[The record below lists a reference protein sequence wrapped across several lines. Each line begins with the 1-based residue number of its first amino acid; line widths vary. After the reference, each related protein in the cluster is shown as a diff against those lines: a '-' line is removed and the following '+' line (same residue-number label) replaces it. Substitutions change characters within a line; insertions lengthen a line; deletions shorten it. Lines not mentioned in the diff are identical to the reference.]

1 MNKIESLIDDI
12 ITSTPESVDSEPI
25 ENALVSLVNKFVELG
40 TVDPWYRWSIEE
52 LKQILTDLNKDKDV
66 TFSGTD
72 VTGELNIRYQNCL
85 AASIY
90 YGYGDKDYGHYFIR
104 WWDNRTLIDDDTPR
118 IYEFKTE
125 NDFKFDG
132 VMNEIKTGID
142 IIKEDLKK
150 WKSIKDL
157 PTKNSKT

>member
-1 MNKIESLIDDI
+1 M
-12 ITSTPESVDSEPI
+12 
-25 ENALVSLVNKFVELG
+25 
-40 TVDPWYRWSIEE
+40 
-52 LKQILTDLNKDKDV
+52 NKDKDV

-72 VTGELNIRYQNCL
+72 VSGELHIRYQNCL
-85 AASIY
+85 VASIY

-104 WWDNRTLIDDDTPR
+104 WWDNRVNVDNGKYQLR
-118 IYEFKTE
+118 LYEFKTE

-157 PTKNSKT
+157 PTKNL